1 MLSVPLLCPPPAKL
15 QESQEGNAED
25 TRPCRFRWISA
36 SKRCHG
42 VLQRR
47 EEVGRAVVVRSECA
61 SQGERGG
68 GERSG
73 RVRVGAGG
81 RLAQPDTMYTHE
93 HPRRHA
99 HTWEVVSRHE
109 L

>member
-1 MLSVPLLCPPPAKL
+1 M
-15 QESQEGNAED
+15 
-25 TRPCRFRWISA
+25 
-36 SKRCHG
+36 
-42 VLQRR
+42 
-47 EEVGRAVVVRSECA
+47 VRSECA